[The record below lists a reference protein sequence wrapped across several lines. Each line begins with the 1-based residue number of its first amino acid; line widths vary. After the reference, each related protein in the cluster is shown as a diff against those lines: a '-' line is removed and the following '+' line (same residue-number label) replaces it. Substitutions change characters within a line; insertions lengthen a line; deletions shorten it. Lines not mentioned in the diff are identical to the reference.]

1 MNSVNV
7 EIIPKLIPIMSQQK
21 VMYRCS
27 WGGRGSGKTRTFAV
41 MTAIRGY
48 MYAEQGISGVILCAR
63 EFMNTLSESSMEEI
77 KQAIKEVPF
86 LNDYYELGESYI
98 RSKNRKIDYIFAGLR
113 HNLDSIKSKARILLC
128 WVDEAESVSQMA
140 WDKLEP
146 TIRGID
152 DAEIWVTW
160 NPEKRGSPCDTKFRH
175 SKIYDPDTS
184 ELIGVGAEINWRD
197 NPRFP
202 KILDRQR
209 RLAKR
214 NLSPEKYEWIWEGAY
229 LEMSEAVVFKGK
241 FVVKEFEPDYYN
253 WDGPYQGLDFGF
265 SQDPTAGVQ
274 CFIHN
279 RKLYIYRDFSKVG
292 LELDDTKEYALKFI
306 PDFAKYAI
314 IADNA
319 RPESISHLKN
329 KGLARIESCKKGKGS
344 VEDGVSF
351 IQSFDEV
358 VIHPSC
364 EATIQEFKTY
374 SYKTDRLT
382 GDVLPILLDE
392 NNHVIDALRYALER
406 ARGGASMLDAM

>member
-1 MNSVNV
+1 MSKTQ
-7 EIIPKLIPIMSQQK
+7 IQIPPKLIPLFTEQGLR
-21 VMYRCS
+21 YRTS
-27 WGGRGSGKTRTFAV
+27 KGGRGSAKTRTFAL
-41 MTAIRGY
+41 MTAVRAY
-48 MYAEQGISGVILCAR
+48 MAAEQGQSGVILSAR
-63 EFMNTLSESSMEEI
+63 EHLNSLADSSMEEI
-77 KQAIKEVPF
+77 KQAIRAVPF
-86 LNDYYELGESYI
+86 LNNYFEMGENYI
-98 RSKNRKIDYIFAGLR
+98 RTKNQLVSYVFSGLR
-113 HNLDSIKSKARILLC
+113 HNLDSIKSKARIILC
-128 WVDEAESVSQMA
+128 WVDEAESVSEVA
-140 WDKLEP
+140 WQKLLP
-146 TIRGID
+146 TVREDDSEIYVTYNPERRDSPTNKRFGNPEIID
-152 DAEIWVTW
+152 DETGRV
-160 NPEKRGSPCDTKFRH
+160 
-175 SKIYDPDTS
+175 
-184 ELIGVGAEINWRD
+184 IGRCVIMNYTD
-197 NPRFP
+197 NPWFP
-202 KILDRQR
+202 HVLELERRQD
-209 RLAKR
+209 KK
-214 NLSPEKYEWIWEGAY
+214 NLSPEKYDWIWEGAY

-329 KGLARIESCKKGKGS
+329 KGLTRIESCKKGKGS
-344 VEDGVSF
+344 VEDGISF

-364 EATIQEFKTY
+364 EATIHEFKTY